1 VSSRLAPLVPSK
13 SSFHLEGMADFS
25 EATVK
30 GVDGM
35 VRNFSREILL
45 TQIIPYLD
53 DKVGFLEEVNDRS
66 PLFRDI
72 KICPGIVTRPKKKIP
87 EICGKL
93 VDRGRSNYC
102 INCIKKLK
110 KNGKTSISLSKIG
123 DDDENLYW
131 NQENDHIYRL
141 EERTLT
147 LIGIR
152 DGAKISYEIDK
163 KMERDAEMLG
173 IKI

>member
-1 VSSRLAPLVPSK
+1 
-13 SSFHLEGMADFS
+13 
-25 EATVK
+25 
-30 GVDGM
+30 
-35 VRNFSREILL
+35 
-45 TQIIPYLD
+45 
-53 DKVGFLEEVNDRS
+53 
-66 PLFRDI
+66 
-72 KICPGIVTRPKKKIP
+72 
-87 EICGKL
+87 
-93 VDRGRSNYC
+93 
-102 INCIKKLK
+102 LK